1 MKKALSV
8 LLTAAMAA
16 SMMAGCG
23 SSSDGAASG
32 TTTDNGAAAGTESAG
47 AAAADGAAFK
57 IGGIGPTTGAAAIY
71 GTAVMNGAQIAVD
84 EINAA
89 GGSLRMTSMMPRN
102 PSMLTTP

>member
-32 TTTDNGAAAGTESAG
+32 TTTDNGAAAGTESAEPQRQM
-47 AAAADGAAFK
+47 ARAFK
-57 IGGIGPTTGAAAIY
+57 IAVPTDY
-71 GTAVMNGAQIAVD
+71 RSSSD
-84 EINAA
+84 
-89 GGSLRMTSMMPRN
+89 LRYSSYERSTDCC
-102 PSMLTTP
+102 

>member
-1 MKKALSV
+1 MKKGLSV

-47 AAAADGAAFK
+47 AARQMARHLRL
-57 IGGIGPTTGAAAIY
+57 
-71 GTAVMNGAQIAVD
+71 AVSDRLPEQQRSTVQQ
-84 EINAA
+84 
-89 GGSLRMTSMMPRN
+89 L
-102 PSMLTTP
+102 